1 MQVGARFI
9 DFDRTAKTRKP
20 VECVVTAVPS
30 TSVTST
36 EKRLWSNQVYWARGR
51 GGRGGEEEERPY
63 IWDKEKGRLVRAG
76 KRVLY
81 RAKYPSR
88 PVASKRLVE
97 RDFVKRQLK
106 QHLKLASSSLDLV
119 RDRFEAQ
126 FENDGQYTQGAIAA
140 YEYARSHYPPSSHRP
155 TPQLVPRAAAAA
167 IVVVHHDHHAS

>member
-30 TSVTST
+30 TSATST
-36 EKRLWSNQVYWARGR
+36 EKRLWSNQVYWAISSNGK
-51 GGRGGEEEERPY
+51 GEERPY
-63 IWDKEKGRLVRAG
+63 IWDKEKGRLVRTG

-126 FENDGQYTQGAIAA
+126 FEHDGQYTQGAIAA

-155 TPQLVPRAAAAA
+155 APQLVPRPAAA
-167 IVVVHHDHHAS
+167 IVVGVHHAS